1 MNIVICIVGKG
12 NDELLDGANKIQ
24 DLTLDSLGRTQAMIA
39 ASKEVGTATIEG
51 NVLYSTV
58 VRTVHFSNCEVMK
71 NLLAESNIK

>member
-1 MNIVICIVGKG
+1 MNIIIFICIIGKG

-51 NVLYSTV
+51 NVHAVLYVLYTSQTV
-58 VRTVHFSNCEVMK
+58 K
-71 NLLAESNIK
+71 